1 MTVRTRFA
9 PSPTGYLHVGGAR
22 TALFN
27 WLFARASSGSFII
40 RIEDTDRVRSK
51 RVYEDA
57 IVEDLKWLGLA
68 WDEGPDVGGPN
79 GPYRQSERGPVYI
92 DYARKLVSEGL
103 AYRCYCT
110 KKRLQ
115 ELKLEQLK
123 AGLPPR
129 YDGKCRDL
137 KKPPEGVRPVTRF
150 EVHAGG
156 VEFTDL
162 VHGPVSI
169 DPFKAGGDFIIL
181 DSEESPSY
189 NFSVVVD
196 DALMGITH
204 VIRGDDHLPNTPM
217 QILLIGTT
225 LRALKQ
231 EGYLAEAVLNAASRL
246 GWSPGAGFLG
256 LEEMVKGFKPERV
269 KKSPSVF
276 DMERLKGFNKEALT
290 RVDTERLVTV
300 VGPHLEGVDRG
311 WLAAA
316 VRAVKGNCTT
326 VNDIPELLAP
336 FVEYELTDEAKSF
349 LSEPHAPGLLKALL
363 EEVENVERLD
373 GAVYRDVIERLK
385 KRTGETGKRLLMPV
399 RAAITGRTT
408 GVELEKVFTLLGKE
422 KILERL
428 KSCLK

>member
-57 IVEDLKWLGLA
+57 IGEDLKWLGLA

-79 GPYRQSERGPVYI
+79 GPYRQSERGPGYI

-115 ELKLEQLK
+115 EIKSEQLK

-137 KKPPEGVRPVTRF
+137 KEAPEDVKPVIRF
-150 EVHAGG
+150 EVHGGG

-169 DPFKAGGDFIIL
+169 DPVKAGGDFIIL
-181 DSEESPSY
+181 DSNESPSY

-217 QILLIGTT
+217 QILLICP
-225 LRALKQ
+225 R
-231 EGYLAEAVLNAASRL
+231 
-246 GWSPGAGFLG
+246 PGQD
-256 LEEMVKGFKPERV
+256 
-269 KKSPSVF
+269 PSG
-276 DMERLKGFNKEALT
+276 EK
-290 RVDTERLVTV
+290 
-300 VGPHLEGVDRG
+300 
-311 WLAAA
+311 
-316 VRAVKGNCTT
+316 
-326 VNDIPELLAP
+326 AP
-336 FVEYELTDEAKSF
+336 RHDA
-349 LSEPHAPGLLKALL
+349 
-363 EEVENVERLD
+363 
-373 GAVYRDVIERLK
+373 
-385 KRTGETGKRLLMPV
+385 
-399 RAAITGRTT
+399 
-408 GVELEKVFTLLGKE
+408 
-422 KILERL
+422 
-428 KSCLK
+428 